1 MDPFGNKRV
10 DVLLENF
17 VARPATVVD
26 APPGTPPLPELP
38 LLYFGIPANDQ
49 LEQYWTTVEG
59 RLFQIRHCM
68 NLAGQVR
75 QLPPFAP
82 PIDPAVL
89 VRAIAA
95 GVDLDSVLAPP
106 RPPPARTASARWWV
120 RRSKCAPRCG
130 RWASR

>member
-75 QLPPFAP
+75 QLPPFAHRSTRRYWCARSR
-82 PIDPAVL
+82 PA
-89 VRAIAA
+89 
-95 GVDLDSVLAPP
+95 STW
-106 RPPPARTASARWWV
+106 TASWPLRG
-120 RRSKCAPRCG
+120 RRQPVPLPHAG
-130 RWASR
+130 G